1 MQSLKIAAL
10 CIAAAILYGVTHDQV
25 TTRVC
30 VEYFTI
36 GHPPIFETESPTLLA
51 LGWGVIATWWVGAI
65 LAVPAVLVSRAG
77 SWPTCTANDLVRPIG
92 CLLTAMALASL
103 AAGIAGYFAARAD
116 WVWLAEPLASRVP
129 SDRHD
134 RFLADY
140 WAHNAAYGVGFV
152 GGWAVCIGV
161 LVRRSRL
168 ARVSTVKDVAE

>member
-10 CIAAAILYGVTHDQV
+10 CIAAAILYGIMHDQV

-36 GHPPIFETESPTLLA
+36 GHAPIFRTDSPTLLA
-51 LGWGVIATWWVGAI
+51 LGWGVLATWWVGAM
-65 LAVPAVLVSRAG
+65 LAVPAVLVSRVG
-77 SWPTCTANDLVRPIG
+77 SWPTLNAVDLTRPIG
-92 CLLTAMALASL
+92 YLLTAMAVASL
-103 AAGIAGYFAARAD
+103 LAGIAGYFAARAD
-116 WVWLAEPLASRVP
+116 WVSLAEPLASRVP

-152 GGWAVCIGV
+152 GGWAVCIGI
-161 LVRRSRL
+161 LVWRSRR
-168 ARVSTVKDVAE
+168 ARELEHH

>member
-1 MQSLKIAAL
+1 MQSLNIAAL
-10 CIAAAILYGVTHDQV
+10 CIAAAILYGIMHDQV

-36 GHPPIFETESPTLLA
+36 GHPPIFRTESPTLLA
-51 LGWGVIATWWVGAI
+51 LGWGVLATWWVGAM
-65 LAVPAVLVSRAG
+65 LAVPAVLVSRVG
-77 SWPTCTANDLVRPIG
+77 SWPTFTASDLLRPIG
-92 CLLTAMALASL
+92 CLLAAMAMASL
-103 AAGIAGYFAARAD
+103 AAGISGYLAARAD

-129 SDRHD
+129 RESHD

-152 GGWAVCIGV
+152 GGWTVCIGV

-168 ARVSTVKDVAE
+168 ARVLTAQDVAQ

>member
-10 CIAAAILYGVTHDQV
+10 CIAAAILYGITHDQV

-36 GHPPIFETESPTLLA
+36 GHAPIFRTESPTLLA
-51 LGWGVIATWWVGAI
+51 LGWGVLATWWVGAI
-65 LAVPAVLVSRAG
+65 LAVPAVLVSRVG
-77 SWPTCTANDLVRPIG
+77 SWPTFTASDLLRPIG
-92 CLLTAMALASL
+92 GLLAAMALASL

-116 WVWLAEPLASRVP
+116 WVWLAEPLAGRVP
-129 SDRHD
+129 RKSHD

-152 GGWAVCIGV
+152 GGWAICIGV
-161 LVRRSRL
+161 LVRRNRL
-168 ARVSTVKDVAE
+168 ARTRTD